1 MKKKILLSLIVIVA
15 LFTITGCGNETKS
28 NQKPSNGF
36 QSNFIQGKD
45 NDIEKYPTIKNKAL
59 ELESKFIDKKL
70 KVNKINFEESTNQ
83 LIVTYYF
90 NNGNDKL
97 LNYYSLNKDSNE
109 FEFYSFST
117 MIYDDNTYKVVRDII
132 VNDMNFTDEE
142 LLEINNVSKNGDYV
156 RIRGYKY
163 LVDYEENKDSNGLM
177 KKFRIMIQG

>member
-1 MKKKILLSLIVIVA
+1 MKKKIILILLVIAA
-15 LFTITGCGNETKS
+15 LFTIAGCGNETKS

-97 LNYYSLNKDSNE
+97 FNYYSLNKDSNE

>member
-1 MKKKILLSLIVIVA
+1 MKKKIILSLLVIVA

-90 NNGNDKL
+90 NNG
-97 LNYYSLNKDSNE
+97 
-109 FEFYSFST
+109 
-117 MIYDDNTYKVVRDII
+117 KVVRDII

>member
-1 MKKKILLSLIVIVA
+1 MKKKIILSLLVIVA

-70 KVNKINFEESTNQ
+70 KVNKINFEESSNQ

-97 LNYYSLNKDSNE
+97 FNYYSLNKDSNE

-142 LLEINNVSKNGDYV
+142 MGIMLELEVIS
-156 RIRGYKY
+156 I
-163 LVDYEENKDSNGLM
+163 
-177 KKFRIMIQG
+177 

>member
-1 MKKKILLSLIVIVA
+1 MKKKIILSLLVIVA

-97 LNYYSLNKDSNE
+97 FNYYSLNKDSNE

-163 LVDYEENKDSNGLM
+163 LVDYEENEDSNGLM